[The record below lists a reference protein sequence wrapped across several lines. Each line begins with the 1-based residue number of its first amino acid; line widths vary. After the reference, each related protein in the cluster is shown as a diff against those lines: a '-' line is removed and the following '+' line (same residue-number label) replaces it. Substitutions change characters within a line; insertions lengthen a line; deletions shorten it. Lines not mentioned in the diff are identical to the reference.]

1 MKKKII
7 FFYPEILDD
16 GLLTTCQTYINYFK
30 KKFDISIIYFKKE
43 NKYNFSSRIKLI
55 KVKNNVLNLIEIVKN
70 NKKNTVF
77 FSLDKHYYLLI

>member
-16 GLLTTCQTYINYFK
+16 GLQTTCQTYINYFK

-43 NKYNFSSRIKLI
+43 KNYKFLSGIQLPNI
-55 KVKNNVLNLIEIVKN
+55 KNNIFSLINVIKK
-70 NKKNTVF
+70 NKKNMF
-77 FSLDKHYYLLI
+77 FFR